1 MKPPAL
7 APGGLVRLISPAS
20 PAQPEAISRGIAEL
34 ERIGYRVRFASPE
47 MKPDGYF
54 AGSLSR
60 RAAELHTALA
70 DADAQAIICVR
81 GGYGS
86 AMLLDSLQSLRL
98 TRPKLLI
105 GFSDI
110 TMLQVFLWQS
120 AGWMSV
126 HGPMV
131 AAGLDR
137 GEDQSDGYDRPSFAN
152 AVSGTQ
158 RNWSISLGGES
169 LVRGEATGT
178 ILGGCLTLIETTLG
192 TPWSLDTR
200 GAILLLEDRGIK
212 PYQVDRALVHL
223 AQAGKFCGVRGI
235 VLGEFPDSEPPP
247 SSSTTVR
254 DVCRRVFGGLGI
266 PVIFGAAVG
275 HTHRSMLTIP
285 LGVRA
290 RLKASGEGKLEILEA
305 PVAPAK

>member
-1 MKPPAL
+1 M
-7 APGGLVRLISPAS
+7 ISPAS

-34 ERIGYRVRFASPE
+34 ERSGYGVRFSSPE
-47 MKPDGYF
+47 IKPDGYF
-54 AGSLSR
+54 AGSQSR
-60 RAAELHTALA
+60 RSAELEAALLDS
-70 DADAQAIICVR
+70 DARAIICTR

-86 AMLLDSLQSLRL
+86 AWLLESLQSLRL
-98 TRPKLLI
+98 ARPKLLI

-110 TMLQVFLWQS
+110 TMLQVFLWQR
-120 AGWMSV
+120 AKWTSV

-137 GEDQSDGYDRPSFAN
+137 GENQADGYDRKSFAN

-178 ILGGCLTLIETTLG
+178 ILGGCLTLVQTTLG

-200 GAILLLEDRGIK
+200 GAILVLEDRGMK
-212 PYQVDRALVHL
+212 PYQVDRALLHL
-223 AQAGKFCGVRGI
+223 AQAGKFRGVRAV
-235 VLGEFPDSEPPP
+235 VLGEFPDSEPP
-247 SSSTTVR
+247 SGSSTTVR
-254 DVCRRVFGGLGI
+254 DVCRRIFGRMSI
-266 PVIFGAAVG
+266 PVIYGAAFG
-275 HTHRSMLTIP
+275 HTHRPMLTIP

-290 RLKASGEGKLEILEA
+290 RLKAAGEGTLEILEA